1 MAWAI
6 AVISFVSA
14 VCSLA
19 DYGSRVVKRLNEF
32 KTNVHDLPETFL
44 HISNQLPLLIDI
56 VNRLHVQAKSG
67 HLDPRTEKALCT
79 VVEGRLVRNRSLVL
93 FTVERKV
100 TYDC

>member
-44 HISNQLPLLIDI
+44 HISNQLPLLIDT